1 MIYIENKHLYFKNIP
16 KLSGHCPIFA
26 GVIAKENI
34 KKTDR
39 CTTCALRKFL
49 QRNHHEAE
57 IFLTKKKSYLN
68 RSIFKINIGE

>member
-57 IFLTKKKSYLN
+57 IFSKNISKLEHFSKKY
-68 RSIFKINIGE
+68 R